1 MFVEESSVDGLAGM
15 SPGSELAV
23 KLDELDRYALS
34 NHDRVELLKA
44 RARLR
49 SHIDAELMADMV
61 AVLDAEAMAL
71 ESELPVE
78 EVHEA
83 AAAEIQAA
91 LHLTRRAAER
101 RLDFASTLVTDY
113 PQVWK
118 ILQAGLIDLPR
129 AGVIVD
135 QTSHLDSET
144 RDKVVEVALERAP
157 SQTTGLLA
165 ARIRRLAIW
174 VDPDTARERYQQGL
188 EERRVVSDAND
199 DGTANLIGLQLSAT
213 ETQTAM
219 RKINRIAQ
227 QLKSV
232 GDPRNIDQIRAD
244 VFLDLIRGHDQQTGP
259 DRAVVDIQVD
269 LTTLLELDDKP
280 GEIPGWGPVI
290 SDIARQTVDGQRD
303 SEWRYT
309 VTDEN
314 GNLVDNGTTR
324 RRPTT
329 RQRRT
334 VQSRAPTCVFPGCRM
349 PALDCDIDHNQP
361 WAEHGQTEEDNL
373 GPLCRRHHVI
383 RHHGWTIIQTQ
394 PGIYQLTSP
403 LGQTYTSQPRSPLLD
418 TAATYHR

>member
-1 MFVEESSVDGLAGM
+1 MFVVESFVEGLAGM

-23 KLDELDRYALS
+23 MLDGLDRYALS

-49 SHIDAELMADMV
+49 AHVGAELMADMV

-71 ESELPVE
+71 ESDLPVQ

-101 RLDFASTLVTDY
+101 RLDFASTLVSDY

-118 ILQAGLIDLPR
+118 VLQAGLIDLPR

-135 QTSHLDSET
+135 QTSHLDTET

-174 VDPDTARERYQQGL
+174 VDPDNARERYQQGL
-188 EERRVVSDAND
+188 EERRVVSEAND
-199 DGTANLIGLQLSAT
+199 DGTANLSGLQLSAT
-213 ETQTAM
+213 DTQAAM

-227 QLKSV
+227 QLKSA
-232 GDPRNIDQIRAD
+232 GDSRNIDQIRAD
-244 VFLDLIRGHDQQTGP
+244 VFLDLLRGHDQQTGS

-303 SEWRYT
+303 SEWRYA

-334 VQSRAPTCVFPGCRM
+334 VQSRAPTCVFPGCRI
-349 PALDCDIDHNQP
+349 PALECDIDHNQP

-373 GPLCRRHHVI
+373 GPLCRHHHVI

-403 LGQTYTSQPRSPLLD
+403 LGQTYTSQPRSPRTD
-418 TAATYHR
+418 MVASGG

>member
-1 MFVEESSVDGLAGM
+1 
-15 SPGSELAV
+15 
-23 KLDELDRYALS
+23 
-34 NHDRVELLKA
+34 
-44 RARLR
+44 
-49 SHIDAELMADMV
+49 MADMV

-71 ESELPVE
+71 SPELRVDA
-78 EVHEA
+78 VHEA

-101 RLDFASTLVTDY
+101 RLDFASTLVSGY

-174 VDPDTARERYQQGL
+174 VDPDNARERYQQGL
-188 EERRVVSDAND
+188 EERRVVSEANE
-199 DGTANLIGLQLSAT
+199 DGTANLSGLQLSAT
-213 ETQTAM
+213 DTQTAM

-227 QLKSV
+227 QLKSA

-244 VFLDLIRGHDQQTGP
+244 VFLDLLRGHDQQTGA

-269 LTTLLELDDKP
+269 LTTLLELDDRP
-280 GEIPGWGPVI
+280 GEIPGWRPII

-314 GNLVDNGTTR
+314 GNLVDNGDYTEK
-324 RRPTT
+324 
-329 RQRRT
+329 
-334 VQSRAPTCVFPGCRM
+334 A
-349 PALDCDIDHNQP
+349 HNQAEANRAITGPDLCLP
-361 WAEHGQTEEDNL
+361 WLSHA
-373 GPLCRRHHVI
+373 R
-383 RHHGWTIIQTQ
+383 
-394 PGIYQLTSP
+394 
-403 LGQTYTSQPRSPLLD
+403 PRL
-418 TAATYHR
+418 

>member
-1 MFVEESSVDGLAGM
+1 ML
-15 SPGSELAV
+15 PGSELAV
-23 KLDELDRYALS
+23 MLGGLDRDRLS
-34 NHDRVELLKA
+34 SHDRVELLKA

-49 SHIDAELMADMV
+49 AHIDAELMADMV

-71 ESELPVE
+71 ESGLPVD

-101 RLDFASTLVTDY
+101 RLDFAFTLVSDY

-144 RDKVVEVALERAP
+144 RDKVVEIALERAP

-174 VDPDTARERYQQGL
+174 VDPDNARERYQQGL
-188 EERRVVSDAND
+188 EERRLVSEAND
-199 DGTANLIGLQLSAT
+199 DGTANLIGLQLSAAD
-213 ETQTAM
+213 TQAAM

-227 QLKSV
+227 QLKSA

-244 VFLDLIRGHDQQTGP
+244 VFLDLLRGHDQQTGA

-280 GEIPGWGPVI
+280 GEILGWGPVI

-373 GPLCRRHHVI
+373 GPLCRHHHVI
-383 RHHGWTIIQTQ
+383 RHHGWTIVQTQ

-403 LGQTYTSQPRSPLLD
+403 LGHTYTSQPRSPRTD
-418 TAATYHR
+418 MVAIGG